1 MTRSN
6 LIHVV
11 MLVLSFC
18 ICHDAPVDGQT
29 EGVAGETKLLW
40 QIGEANNNT
49 TEFALAPDRYADF
62 TKDGFFIVG
71 YSNPKADWPY
81 IHPGPRD
88 GWAGGRPHTFYIYFA
103 LKGSPQSG
111 DECRLLLDLVQVNAP
126 LPEIRIEVNERSFT
140 QSLPNSRESY
150 VDIAF
155 PATGLKAG
163 NNVIKITTLSGS
175 WFLYDSIG
183 LEVPQ
188 NIDLALPEAP
198 LSHSVATVPAL
209 VRRNGKLYQP
219 IRTTVQHFGERAEY
233 TVFIT
238 GVEPIRQ
245 ELKTGINTIEALVSA
260 VETETP
266 VSITIQLNGKIVAEY
281 QRLLEPV
288 RKWKIYLLPHS
299 HVDIGYSNV
308 QSVIEQDH
316 WRYFEQAIEAS
327 RTTSNYPYE
336 SQYKWNVEV
345 LWAVEGYMKQAS
357 PEKRRAFTEAVKKG
371 WMGLDALYCNE
382 LTGLCRPEEL
392 VRLLSYAGRLKKQ
405 YGIVIDSAMITD
417 VPSFTWGLVPV
428 LAQSGVK
435 YLSMAPNAGARIGY
449 ARSAWDNRP
458 FYWVSPCGKYKV
470 LCWQTN
476 NSYGSPIHNES
487 QLLNFIQKF
496 DQQGSEDNFYLDV
509 WGKQQQK
516 SSLYPY
522 DMMYFRQS
530 FGDNREPEAELS
542 EFVRSWNSRYEY
554 PKLVIATTR
563 QLFLDFERRYGD
575 VIPSV
580 RGDFTPYWEDGA
592 ASSARETALNRAAAE
607 RLVQAETLWAMLN
620 PGKFPAGDFYT
631 AWRNVILYDEH
642 TWGAAGSISHPDD
655 ALTKAV
661 WKIKQAFALDADV
674 QSHGLLNGPFAE
686 YQNAAKSIRAI
697 NVFNTSSWARTDL
710 VVVSADTETVGD
722 VVTDPNG
729 KEVPSQR
736 LSTGELALLAENVP
750 PFGAKL
756 FTIHHGGSKTSGNA
770 RAQGTTLSNGVI
782 SVDVNETT
790 GAVTS
795 LVLNKVGVELV
806 DKTTALGLK
815 DYFYVPGTDPNDAKR
830 NGPVTITVK
839 EHGPLVVSL
848 SVESQALGCR
858 KLGREIR
865 IIDGI
870 ERVDIFNLVD
880 KVAPDYVEN
889 QRFRKQE
896 GVHFGFALNVP
907 DGVMRMD
914 TPWAV
919 VRPEADQIPGS
930 CKNWFT
936 VQRWVDISNQDYG
949 VTWATV
955 DAPLIE
961 VGGITAETPWIKH
974 IQPSQTFYSY
984 VMNNYW
990 FTNYKAEQEGLVIF
1004 RYSIMPHLRF
1014 EAGAATRFGIER
1026 SQPLIVVPAYD
1037 NGTSIRRSLLGVAP
1051 AGVIVSTLRPSEDGE
1066 ALIVRLFNTGGR
1078 PETAKL
1084 TWASPAPKAIWLS
1097 NLFEEQVARL
1107 SGPIEMTPY
1116 EFVTLRVPFGR

>member
-6 LIHVV
+6 LAQVV
-11 MLVLSFC
+11 MLALSFC
-18 ICHDAPVDGQT
+18 ICYAVPVDGQT
-29 EGVAGETKLLW
+29 ELVAGETKLLW
-40 QIGEANNNT
+40 QIGEPNNGT
-49 TEFALAPDRYADF
+49 SEFALAPDRYSDF
-62 TKDGFFIVG
+62 TKDGFFVIG
-71 YSNPKADWPY
+71 ESNAKVDWPY
-81 IHPGPRD
+81 IHPGPMD

-103 LKGSPQSG
+103 LKRSPQSG
-111 DECRLLLDLVQVNAP
+111 DDCRLSLDLVQVNAP
-126 LPEIRIEVNERSFT
+126 LPEIRIEVNEKSFA
-140 QSLPNSRESY
+140 QSLPNSREPY

-188 NIDLALPEAP
+188 NIDLAPPEAP

-209 VRRNGKLYQP
+209 AKRNGKLYQP
-219 IRTTVQHFGERAEY
+219 IRITVQHFGEPAEY
-233 TVFIT
+233 TVSIT

-245 ELKTGINTIEALVSA
+245 ELKTGINTFESLLPA

-266 VSITIQLNGKIVAEY
+266 VSITIQLNGKMVCEY
-281 QRLLEPV
+281 QRLLKPV
-288 RKWKIYLLPHS
+288 RKWEIYLLPHS

-308 QSVIEQDH
+308 QTVIEPKH
-316 WRYFEQAIEAS
+316 WGYFEQAIEAS
-327 RTTSNYPYE
+327 RGTSDYPYE
-336 SQYKWNVEV
+336 SQYRWNVEV

-357 PEKRRAFTEAVKKG
+357 PEKRKAFIDAVKKG
-371 WMGLDALYCNE
+371 WIGLDALYCNE

-392 VRLLSYAGRLKKQ
+392 VRLLDYAGRLKRQ
-405 YGIVIDSAMITD
+405 YGVTIDSAMITD
-417 VPSFTWGLVPV
+417 IPSFTWGIVPV

-435 YLSMAPNAGARIGY
+435 YFSMAPNAGARIGY

-476 NSYGSPIHNES
+476 HSYGSPIHNES
-487 QLLNFIQKF
+487 QLLEYIRKF
-496 DQQGSEDNFYLDV
+496 DRQESENDLYLDV
-509 WGKQQQK
+509 WGNEQQR

-522 DMMYFRQS
+522 DMIYFRQS

-554 PKLVIATTR
+554 PKLVIATTS
-563 QLFLDFERRYGD
+563 QMFHEFERRYGD

-592 ASSARETALNRAAAE
+592 ASSAHETALNRAAAE

-620 PGKFPAGDFYT
+620 PKKFPAEDFYT

-661 WKIKQAFALDADV
+661 WKIKQAFALDADA
-674 QSHGLLNGPFAE
+674 QSRKLLNGPFTE
-686 YQNAAKSIRAI
+686 YQNAAKNIRAV
-697 NVFNTSSWARTDL
+697 NVFNTFSWARTDL
-710 VVVSADTETVGD
+710 AILAADMATVGD
-722 VVTDPNG
+722 VVKDAEG
-729 KEVPSQR
+729 KVVSSQR
-736 LSTGELALLAENVP
+736 LSTGELAFMAENVP
-750 PFGAKL
+750 PLGAKR
-756 FTIHHGGSKTSGNA
+756 FTIHRGGSNSSGNA
-770 RAQGTTLSNGVI
+770 MAQGTTLSNGVI
-782 SVDVNETT
+782 SMDVNETT

-795 LVLNKVGVELV
+795 LVWNNVGIELV
-806 DKTTALGLK
+806 DENADLGLN
-815 DYFYVPGTDPNDAKR
+815 DYFYIPGTDPNGAKR

-839 EHGPLVVSL
+839 EHGPLVTSLLIVS
-848 SVESQALGCR
+848 EAPGCR
-858 KLGREIR
+858 KLSREVRLVDR
-865 IIDGI
+865 ID
-870 ERVDIFNLVD
+870 RVDIINWMD
-880 KVAPDYVEN
+880 KIVPEYVEK
-889 QRFRKQE
+889 QRFREKE
-896 GVHFGFALNVP
+896 GVHFGFAFNVP

-990 FTNYKAEQEGLVIF
+990 FTNYKAEQEGPVIF
-1004 RYSIMPHLRF
+1004 RYSIRPHLRF
-1014 EAGAATRFGIER
+1014 EAGKATRFGIER
-1026 SQPLIVVPAYD
+1026 SQPLIVVPAD
-1037 NGTSIRRSLLGVAP
+1037 NGASIRRSLLSVEP
-1051 AGVIVSTLRPSEDGE
+1051 AGVIVSILKPSEDGK
-1066 ALIVRLFNTGGR
+1066 ALIVRLFNAGGR
-1078 PETAKL
+1078 PKTARL
-1084 TWASPAPKAIWLS
+1084 TWASPAPKATWLS
-1097 NLFEEQVARL
+1097 NLFEEQVSQL

-1116 EFVTLRVPFGR
+1116 EFITLRVLFGR